1 MNKNLIFIGLL
12 SILSFYNCNSGSQ
25 QQTNIEES
33 VNTFQS
39 ISEEDISKIQYT
51 EYILDRQTK
60 LTIEQWQKHNELQSI
75 ITNIKIA
82 DFSFFIYNTDVL
94 LAFLKD
100 LKETTPER
108 INTPAI
114 QARLIALE
122 TVFLKFEDQLM
133 RANAT
138 KGELLE
144 VVKEVLVSFSNLNLQ
159 INKKFEKEA
168 QNIQKP

>member
-1 MNKNLIFIGLL
+1 MNKNLIFIGLISL
-12 SILSFYNCNSGSQ
+12 TLLYTCNDNSYQ
-25 QQTNIEES
+25 QGKNDETTNTI
-33 VNTFQS
+33 QS
-39 ISEEDISKIQYT
+39 ISEDRISKIQYT
-51 EYILDRQTK
+51 EYILDSQTK
-60 LTIEQWQKHNELQSI
+60 STIEQWQKYVDLEEI
-75 ITNIKIA
+75 IENAKKGN
-82 DFSFFIYNTDVL
+82 FSFFIENTDVL
-94 LAFLKD
+94 LTFLKD
-100 LKETTPER
+100 LKESVPER

-133 RANAT
+133 RSNASES
-138 KGELLE
+138 KLLE